1 MSTKFYLQKLLLSC
15 IVIISLAIAT
25 TAEAAYK
32 PPAKPSR
39 PKTATGSTST
49 RSTRGYGCS
58 GTARTTLTALAPL
71 SHFGQTVSTQPTFA
85 WFVPDVESHLMEFSL
100 YEYGTSGKGK
110 FLKKINLQSSSGIMQ
125 LSLAKENYRLSIGQ
139 KYLWQIAL
147 LCNPNRPSQDL
158 VAAAVIEVVAMPP
171 PVTNALAQTKE
182 PLKQAELYAEAGLWY
197 DAISLTLGDRNNK
210 ASSLKFLT
218 QLSKL
223 EASAA
228 TTSEYGLK
236 KSLQQQALQLE
247 QIASMGY

>member
-49 RSTRGYGCS
+49 RNIGCI
-58 GTARTTLTALAPL
+58 GTSQTNLTALAPL
-71 SHFGQTVSTQPTFA
+71 SHFGQTVSAQPTFA
-85 WFVPDVESHLMEFSL
+85 WFVPDIEPHLMEFSL

-110 FLKKINLQSSSGIMQ
+110 ILKKINLQSSSGIMQ

-171 PVTNALAQTKE
+171 PLANALAQVKG

-197 DAISLTLGDRNNK
+197 DAMSLALGDRNNK

-223 EASAA
+223 EAEAA